1 MTIIEDTIVVSGSLV
16 VIREK
21 DVSDLENDYRWRR
34 DPELAA
40 FDANSPIRS
49 SFASYKKMMQSQFN
63 YPEQKRRTYAI
74 EDKSTSRHVGN
85 IMYYDY
91 NPLRGETEIGITI
104 GDRGCWSKGLG
115 TETINLFTE
124 YLFNELKLKKI
135 YLHTLVWNFR
145 AQRCFKKAGFI
156 PVREVQRGAHNFLLM
171 EIVQD

>member
-16 VIREK
+16 IIRQK
-21 DVSDLENDYRWRR
+21 DISDLENDYRWRR

-91 NPLRGETEIGITI
+91 NPLRGEKEIGITI
-104 GDRGCWSKGLG
+104 GDRGCW
-115 TETINLFTE
+115 
-124 YLFNELKLKKI
+124 
-135 YLHTLVWNFR
+135 
-145 AQRCFKKAGFI
+145 
-156 PVREVQRGAHNFLLM
+156 
-171 EIVQD
+171 

>member
-49 SFASYKKMMQSQFN
+49 SFTSYKKMMQSQLN

-74 EDKSTSRHVGN
+74 EDKSTSV
-85 IMYYDY
+85 D
-91 NPLRGETEIGITI
+91 P
-104 GDRGCWSKGLG
+104 
-115 TETINLFTE
+115 
-124 YLFNELKLKKI
+124 
-135 YLHTLVWNFR
+135 
-145 AQRCFKKAGFI
+145 KAK
-156 PVREVQRGAHNFLLM
+156 VS
-171 EIVQD
+171 